1 MGGCVRILGMNS
13 VPKLILASNSP
24 RRKQLL
30 ALTGREFEIHP
41 ANVDETLLDEEEPG
55 DYVVRL
61 AVSKAREIA
70 EISNGSGI
78 ILAADTTVVDKDAIL
93 GKPIDNEEATSML
106 RGLRGHTHRVYSGLA
121 LCHSQADDMVTDLC
135 VTDVPM
141 RNFSDEE
148 MHTYVQSGDP
158 LDKAGAYAI
167 QHPHFQPVENLLGC
181 FASVMGLPLCHL
193 ERSLSKLGSEPRT
206 NIAAEC
212 QSALNY
218 DCPIW
223 QAVLNNEPLG

>member
-1 MGGCVRILGMNS
+1 MGGCVRILVMTS
-13 VPKLILASNSP
+13 APKLILASNSP

-30 ALTGREFEIHP
+30 ALTGWEFDIHP
-41 ANVDETLLDEEEPG
+41 SNVDETLLDEEEPG

-61 AVSKAREIA
+61 AVSKAREIS
-70 EISNGSGI
+70 EITDASTI

-93 GKPIDNEEATSML
+93 GKPVDNEEATSML
-106 RGLRGHTHRVYSGLA
+106 RGLRGHTHQVYTGLA
-121 LCHSQADDMVTDLC
+121 VCHSQSDNMVTDLC
-135 VTDVPM
+135 ITDVPM
-141 RNFSDEE
+141 RNYSNEE
-148 MHTYVQSGDP
+148 IDTYVQSGDP

-167 QHPHFQPVENLLGC
+167 QHPHFQPVDNLRGC

-193 ERSLSKLGSEPRT
+193 ERSLSKLGIKPGT

-223 QAVLNNEPLG
+223 QAIINNEPLG